1 MKNFYLLKHG
11 LLLVVVWLLTLG
23 IGYAQSTIEGKVSD
37 ESGPIPGVVVSNKST
52 GKGTASDLKG
62 GFRIAAN
69 AGDVLEFKSLGYLT
83 RLLKIEGKD
92 PLTVLLKTDS
102 KNLNEVV
109 VTALGIK
116 KEKSAVGYAIQ
127 EVKGDALTKA
137 REPNPVISLTG
148 KVAGLLITPSSNL
161 FGNPGISLRGQTG
174 VLFVVDGTPI
184 STDSWNLSGDDIESY
199 SVLKGANAAA
209 LYGSRG
215 ANGAIIITTK
225 KGTGSKQKSLSVE
238 LNSSTQ
244 LQLGYNAI
252 PKIQTSYGPGDN
264 FDYAFKDGKG
274 GGTNDNDY
282 FIWGPRFEGQLIPQY
297 NSPVDP
303 ATGNLVPIPW
313 LARGKDNLANFL
325 QNGLIS
331 TNNVAV
337 STQSDLGNLRF
348 SVSDIYQRGTI
359 PNTQLNITNFSV
371 NGTINVSKKVRFE
384 SSINY
389 DRQISPNYPVAGY
402 GPTSPVYLMT
412 VWGSADYDVRDLRNY
427 WQPGKVGIQQYS
439 REYTIYNNPW
449 FVAYENLQIYK
460 KDDLYGH
467 VQMDYDITD
476 KLKFNLRTDVST
488 WSKNYAV
495 NIPVSGNF
503 YQYGN
508 YNQIGGYIN
517 QNSKF
522 WENNTQASLSYAD
535 KFRSFGYKTSV
546 FANIRTVNV
555 QETDASTNG
564 GLLVPGVYTL
574 SNSVLP
580 SVPQNY
586 FAQRQVNSAYGLIDL
601 NYKTFLYLNL
611 TGRFDKSSTLP
622 ASHDTYFYPSASLSV
637 VLSEFIHLPQAI
649 SYLKA
654 RGSYANIARDV
665 VDENNQYD
673 IYKQIPTYTTNS
685 LRWNNNTGVNY
696 SSTLYNGDIQAA
708 RVKTSE
714 VGLEARFFN
723 NRLGFDA
730 AYFHN
735 IEGPGIVN
743 VAESPT
749 SGVTSYQQNAYTYTR
764 KGAELTIDGT
774 PIKTAAFS
782 WNIAGNWSFNHKWLD
797 KIDGVQTRNGMI
809 KLGDRAD
816 SYYIYDFQ
824 RDPQGNIIVKSNGL
838 PAINPYQTKVGYTD
852 NNFVAGINNTFK
864 YKAFS
869 LSFQLDGRFGGKV
882 QNYVDY
888 KQWQAGVAPGSDSP
902 QRLADWNN
910 RNNPNWQGTVMTNG
924 SKIVSGLL
932 STDQDGK
939 VISDTRV
946 FAPNNVPVLY
956 ENWASNFYTSGYEI
970 TRSATYVKLRE
981 VILSYNFSKSLLD
994 RTKFIKT
1001 ASVSFVARNL
1011 LYLTGKGTQNIDL
1024 DQFTSS
1030 STNLQTPTVKSIG
1043 FNLNATF

>member
-1 MKNFYLLKHG
+1 MKIFYLLKKRS
-11 LLLVVVWLLTLG
+11 LLTMLMWLLTLG
-23 IGYAQSTIEGKVSD
+23 LTYAQSTVTGTVVD
-37 ESGPIPGVVVSNKST
+37 ENNQPLPGASVKIKGGSGTTTNTT
-52 GKGTASDLKG
+52 GKFSLTAPSNSILVFSFVGYKSKEVAIGSKSHIDVRLESDGALK
-62 GFRIAAN
+62 
-69 AGDVLEFKSLGYLT
+69 
-83 RLLKIEGKD
+83 
-92 PLTVLLKTDS
+92 
-102 KNLNEVV
+102 EVV

-116 KEKSAVGYAIQ
+116 KEKNAVGYAIQ
-127 EVKGDALTKA
+127 EVKGEALTKA

-148 KVAGLLITPSSNL
+148 KVAGLLVTPSSNL

-174 VLFVVDGTPI
+174 VLFVVDGTPV

-252 PKIQTSYGPGDN
+252 PKIQTSYGPGDG
-264 FDYAFKDGKG
+264 FEYAFKDGKG

-282 FIWGPRFEGQLIPQY
+282 DIWGPRFEGQLIPQY

-303 ATGNLVPIPW
+303 KTGNLVPIPW
-313 LARGKDNLANFL
+313 LARGKNNLQNFL

-331 TNNVAV
+331 TNNVAIA
-337 STQSDLGNLRF
+337 SQSDLGSLRM
-348 SVSDIYQRGTI
+348 SVSDTYQRGTI
-359 PNTQLNITNFSV
+359 PNTQLNITNFSM
-371 NGTINVSKKVRFE
+371 NGSINASKKVKFE
-384 SSINY
+384 AGINY
-389 DRQISPNYPVAGY
+389 DRQISPNYPISGY
-402 GPTSPVYLMT
+402 GPASPVYLMT

-427 WQPGKVGIQQYS
+427 WQPGKEGIQQYS
-439 REYTIYNNPW
+439 REYTIYNNPY
-449 FVAYENLQIYK
+449 FVSYENLQIYK

-467 VQMDYDITD
+467 VQMDYDITS

-488 WSKNYAV
+488 WSSNYAV
-495 NIPVSGNF
+495 DIPVSGNF
-503 YQYGN
+503 YQYGS

-522 WENNTQASLSYAD
+522 WENNTQASFSYAD
-535 KFRSFGYKTSV
+535 KYRSFGYKASV
-546 FANIRTVNV
+546 FANIRTVNA
-555 QETDASTNG
+555 QEVDASTNG

-574 SNSVLP
+574 GNSVLP
-580 SVPQNY
+580 SVPKNY
-586 FAQRQVNSAYGLIDL
+586 SAQRQVNSAYGLIDL
-601 NYKTFLYLNL
+601 NYKTFVYLNL

-637 VLSEFIHLPQAI
+637 VLSEFIHLPKAI
-649 SYLKA
+649 SYLKV

-665 VDENNQYD
+665 VDENYQYD
-673 IYKQIPTYTTNS
+673 IYKQIRTYTTNT

-696 SSTLYNGDIQAA
+696 STTLYNPDIQAA

-714 VGLEARFFN
+714 VGLEGRFLN

-730 AYFHN
+730 AYYRN

-749 SGVTSYQQNAYTYTR
+749 SGVTSYQQNAFTYTR
-764 KGAELTIDGT
+764 KGAELTIDGS
-774 PIKTAAFS
+774 PVKTTDFS

-816 SYYIYDFQ
+816 GYFIYDFQ
-824 RDPQGNIIVKSNGL
+824 RDQQGNIIVKSNGL
-838 PAINPYQTKVGYTD
+838 PALNPYRTKAGNTD

-864 YKAFS
+864 YKSFG

-888 KQWQAGVAPGSDSP
+888 KQWQAGAAPGSDSP

-910 RNNPNWQGTVMTNG
+910 RNNADWKGTVMTNG
-924 SKIVSGLL
+924 SKIVSGFLN
-932 STDQDGK
+932 TDQDGK

-956 ENWASNFYTSGYEI
+956 QNWATSFYTSDYEI

-981 VILSYNFSKSLLD
+981 VILTYNFSKTLLD
-994 RTKFIKT
+994 RTRFIKT

-1011 LYLTGKGTQNIDL
+1011 LYFTGKGTQNMDL
-1024 DQFTSS
+1024 DQFTGS

-1043 FNLNATF
+1043 LNLNATF